1 MVKLFEGI
9 VSGSR
14 CQAEVRLPGC
24 RPRQCSQPLYKYVG
38 QAKLCKQ
45 HAKEAESNARI

>member
-9 VSGSR
+9 VSSSR
-14 CQAEVRLPGC
+14 CQAEVRVPGF

-38 QAKLCKQ
+38 KVKLCKE
-45 HAKEAESNARI
+45 HARQGEGKQ